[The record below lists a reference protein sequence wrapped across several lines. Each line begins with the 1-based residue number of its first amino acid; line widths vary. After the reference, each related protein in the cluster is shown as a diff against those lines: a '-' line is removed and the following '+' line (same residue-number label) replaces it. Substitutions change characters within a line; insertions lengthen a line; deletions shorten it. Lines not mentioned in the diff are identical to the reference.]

1 VTPLEA
7 TIEAELGAPVPAPVR
22 AAAEAARLRHGG
34 GVCAV
39 LFYGSCLREGCDED
53 RIVDLYLLADGYA
66 SVHARPVQRW
76 LNRLL
81 PPNVYY
87 LEAPHGTGTVRAKY
101 ALVGLAHLERL
112 VRPEVRNPY
121 FWARLAQPVA
131 LAWARDPDVRARIRN
146 IVTRA
151 VATTFEAARPLAGE
165 EPDASEVWERA
176 LAESYRTELRAE
188 PPGRARELVAHDAER
203 YRRIAAALRPMPGGP
218 AASTTAAAARRWH
231 RRRLEG
237 KALSIL
243 RLAKASF
250 TFEAGPDYVAWKIR
264 RHTGVPVTLTSWQ
277 RRHPLLAA
285 PLLLWRLA
293 RRGAV
298 R

>member
-1 VTPLEA
+1 MTPLEA

-39 LFYGSCLREGCDED
+39 LFYGSCLREGCDEG
-53 RIVDLYLLADGYA
+53 RIVDLYLLADDYA
-66 SVHARPVQRW
+66 AVHARPLQRW

-87 LEAPHGTGTVRAKY
+87 LEVPHGTGTVRAKY

-112 VRPEVRNPY
+112 VRPEVSNPY

-131 LAWARDPDVRARIRN
+131 CAWARGPDVRAGVRN

-165 EPDASEVWERA
+165 EADAPEVWERA
-176 LAESYRTELRAE
+176 FAESYRTELRAE
-188 PPGRARELVAHDAER
+188 PPDRARALVAHDAER
-203 YRRIAAALRPMPGGP
+203 YRRIAAALRSGAGGP
-218 AASTTAAAARRWH
+218 LPSTTAAARRWR

-237 KALSIL
+237 KALSVL

-264 RHTGVPVTLTSWQ
+264 RHTGVPVTLTPWQ

-293 RRGAV
+293 RRGVV

>member
-1 VTPLEA
+1 MTPLEA

-39 LFYGSCLREGCDED
+39 LFYGSCLREGCDKG
-53 RIVDLYLLADGYA
+53 RIVDLYLLADDYA
-66 SVHARPVQRW
+66 AVHARPLQRW

-87 LEAPHGTGTVRAKY
+87 LEVPHGTGTVRAKY

-112 VRPEVRNPY
+112 VRPEVSNPY

-131 LAWARDPDVRARIRN
+131 LAWARGPDVRVRVRN

-165 EPDASEVWERA
+165 EADAPEVWERA
-176 LAESYRTELRAE
+176 FAESYRTELRAE
-188 PPGRARELVAHDAER
+188 PPDRARALVAHDAER
-203 YRRIAAALRPMPGGP
+203 YRRIAAALRSGAGGP
-218 AASTTAAAARRWH
+218 LPSTTAAARRWR

-237 KALSIL
+237 KALSVL

-264 RHTGVPVTLTSWQ
+264 RHTGVPVTLTPWQ

>member
-1 VTPLEA
+1 MTPLEA
-7 TIEAELGAPVPAPVR
+7 MIEAELGAPVPAPVR

-34 GVCAV
+34 DVCAV
-39 LFYGSCLREGCDED
+39 LFYGSCLREGCDEV
-53 RIVDLYLLADGYA
+53 RIVDLYLLTDGYA
-66 SVHARPVQRW
+66 SVHAQPVQRW

-87 LEAPHGTGTVRAKY
+87 LEAPHGTGTVRAKC

-112 VRPEVRNPY
+112 VRPEVSNPY

-131 LAWARDPDVRARIRN
+131 LAWARDPDVRVRVRN
-146 IVTRA
+146 VVTRA

-165 EPDASEVWERA
+165 EADAPEVWERA
-176 LAESYRTELRAE
+176 FAESYRTELRAE
-188 PPGRARELVAHDAER
+188 PPHHARALVAHDAER
-203 YRRIAAALRPMPGGP
+203 YRRIAAALRSGAGGP
-218 AASTTAAAARRWH
+218 LPSAAAAARRWR

-237 KALSIL
+237 KALSVL

-264 RHTGVPVTLTSWQ
+264 RHTGVPVTLTPWQ

>member
-1 VTPLEA
+1 MTPLEA
-7 TIEAELGAPVPAPVR
+7 MIEAELGAPVSAPVR
-22 AAAEAARLRHGG
+22 AAAEAARLRHSE

-39 LFYGSCLREGCDED
+39 LFYGSCLREGCDKD

-87 LEAPHGTGTVRAKY
+87 LEAPHETGTVRAKY

-112 VRPEVRNPY
+112 VRSEVRNPY
-121 FWARLAQPVA
+121 FWARLAPPVA
-131 LAWARDPDVRARIRN
+131 LAWARDPDVRTRVRN
-146 IVTRA
+146 IVA
-151 VATTFEAARPLAGE
+151 QAMATTFEAARPLACE
-165 EPDASEVWERA
+165 KPDASEVWERA
-176 LAESYRTELRAE
+176 FTESYRTELRAE
-188 PPGRARELVAHDAER
+188 PPDRARELVAHDAER
-203 YRRIAAALRPMPGGP
+203 YRRIAAALRPGPGGP
-218 AASTTAAAARRWH
+218 AVSTTAAARQWR

-237 KALSIL
+237 KALSVL

-264 RHTGVPVTLTSWQ
+264 RHTGVPVALTPWQ

-293 RRGAV
+293 RRNAV

>member
-1 VTPLEA
+1 MTPLEA
-7 TIEAELGAPVPAPVR
+7 TIEAELGAPAPAPVR

-39 LFYGSCLREGCDED
+39 LFYGSCLREGCDEG
-53 RIVDLYLLADGYA
+53 RIVDLYLLADDYA
-66 SVHARPVQRW
+66 AVHARPLQRW

-87 LEAPHGTGTVRAKY
+87 LEVPHGTGTVRAKY

-112 VRPEVRNPY
+112 VRPEVSNPY

-131 LAWARDPDVRARIRN
+131 LAWARGPEVRVRVRN

-165 EPDASEVWERA
+165 EADAPEVWERA
-176 LAESYRTELRAE
+176 FAESYRTELRAE
-188 PPGRARELVAHDAER
+188 PPDRARALVAHDAER
-203 YRRIAAALRPMPGGP
+203 YRRITAALRSGAGGP
-218 AASTTAAAARRWH
+218 LPSTTAAARRWR

-237 KALSIL
+237 KALSVL

-264 RHTGVPVTLTSWQ
+264 RHTGVPVTLTPWQ

>member
-1 VTPLEA
+1 MTPLEA
-7 TIEAELGAPVPAPVR
+7 TIEAELGAPIPAPVR
-22 AAAEAARLRHGG
+22 AAAETARLRHGG
-34 GVCAV
+34 SVCAV
-39 LFYGSCLREGCDED
+39 LFYGSCLREGCDEG
-53 RIVDLYLLADGYA
+53 RIVDLYLLADDYA
-66 SVHARPVQRW
+66 AVHARPLQRW

-87 LEAPHGTGTVRAKY
+87 LEVPHGTGTVRAKY

-112 VRPEVRNPY
+112 VRPEVSNPY

-131 LAWARDPDVRARIRN
+131 LAWARGPDVRVRVRN

-165 EPDASEVWERA
+165 KADSPEVWERVF
-176 LAESYRTELRAE
+176 AESYRTELRAE
-188 PPGRARELVAHDAER
+188 PPDRARALVAHDAER
-203 YRRIAAALRPMPGGP
+203 YRRIAAALQSGAGGP
-218 AASTTAAAARRWH
+218 LPSTTAAARRWR

-237 KALSIL
+237 KALSVL

-264 RHTGVPVTLTSWQ
+264 RHTGVPVTLTPWQ